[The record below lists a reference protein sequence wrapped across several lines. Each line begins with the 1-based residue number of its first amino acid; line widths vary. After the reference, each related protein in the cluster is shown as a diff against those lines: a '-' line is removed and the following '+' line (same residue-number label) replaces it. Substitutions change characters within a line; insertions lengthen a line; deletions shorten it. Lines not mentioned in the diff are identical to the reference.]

1 MPLDDSSS
9 EDERP
14 SPLTVRWAVEDACIA
29 RWSADWVWYNAEVL
43 EVRGNTILVRFS
55 DYANEA
61 EVKEEFMLRRV
72 HEIPEKDM
80 VENLLDVHLEFQ
92 VSAKFFELFTLD
104 NVHHF
109 SLHVQMRGWW

>member
-1 MPLDDSSS
+1 M
-9 EDERP
+9 
-14 SPLTVRWAVEDACIA
+14 RWAVEDACTA
-29 RWSADWVWYNAEVL
+29 RWSDDWVWYNAEVL

-80 VENLLDVHLEFQ
+80 VENLSDAHLDFQ
-92 VSAKFFELFTLD
+92 VGGKFLEAL
-104 NVHHF
+104 
-109 SLHVQMRGWW
+109 